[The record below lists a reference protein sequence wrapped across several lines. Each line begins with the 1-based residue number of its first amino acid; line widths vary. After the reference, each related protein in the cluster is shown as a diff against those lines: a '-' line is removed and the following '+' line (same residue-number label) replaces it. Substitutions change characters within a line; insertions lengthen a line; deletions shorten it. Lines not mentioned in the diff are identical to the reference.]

1 MKKIMQARE
10 GKFLHFGRKFW
21 CILMLLCRLCKSGQI
36 FIIIG
41 FIVIIVAMVVM
52 IFVIVV
58 IIITGI

>member
-10 GKFLHFGRKFW
+10 RKFLYIGRKFW

-36 FIIIG
+36 VIII
-41 FIVIIVAMVVM
+41 IVIIVAIV
-52 IFVIVV
+52 VIVV